1 MNINVNSGDG
11 NSIFDIAH
19 RYQQM
24 QIKELMKGPDEVR
37 QKIPD
42 ISDTGSSKFIEDFD
56 KVNNLLFQLKAKTNF
71 KIEDV
76 SDKKEQELDRI
87 ASESLIDGHKVFA
100 SFSDKLTLEKS
111 KGIMKEIKEK
121 DPNLTGISATSQ
133 IVFAAIFM
141 KVLKAQPDKKY
152 VAEHIKTLDQLYI
165 SPFEKSLLT
174 PEAVS
179 TEAYSRLAGVSDTI
193 PNIIGSVLSIISKL
207 KSEISVKYMQWAK
220 EINQPKMIELIDQ
233 AKKTQVTYIE
243 LSDIQAVA
251 DYGHIYKKIEKP
263 LDETVGYIFKM
274 GSDMGISGNA
284 DVAGFVELKN
294 ATKITPDIQIQLKAY
309 IDETFTKLYQTTVD
323 EADFITSSRKVIR
336 DIYLPFIDIN
346 DLILNYIKLDVEIM
360 YPELPG
366 QLDDIII
373 EIQERAKNK
382 KELSGSG
389 KSRTYKR
396 KDLDLFVR
404 TFDMKRFL

>member
-76 SDKKEQELDRI
+76 SDKKEQELERI
-87 ASESLIDGHKVFA
+87 ASESGIDFSKVRA
-100 SFSDKLTLEKS
+100 DFSDKLTLEKA

-121 DPNLTGISATSQ
+121 TQPTQ
-133 IVFAAIFM
+133 IVFAATFM

-152 VAEHIKTLDQLYI
+152 VADHIKTLEQLYI

-207 KSEISVKYMQWAK
+207 KSEI
-220 EINQPKMIELIDQ
+220 
-233 AKKTQVTYIE
+233 
-243 LSDIQAVA
+243 
-251 DYGHIYKKIEKP
+251 
-263 LDETVGYIFKM
+263 
-274 GSDMGISGNA
+274 
-284 DVAGFVELKN
+284 
-294 ATKITPDIQIQLKAY
+294 
-309 IDETFTKLYQTTVD
+309 
-323 EADFITSSRKVIR
+323 
-336 DIYLPFIDIN
+336 
-346 DLILNYIKLDVEIM
+346 
-360 YPELPG
+360 
-366 QLDDIII
+366 
-373 EIQERAKNK
+373 
-382 KELSGSG
+382 
-389 KSRTYKR
+389 
-396 KDLDLFVR
+396 
-404 TFDMKRFL
+404 